1 VSDTASR
8 VGPGGM
14 SWVTLVFHSADSVL
28 VSRPGCRGLAV
39 VYLSPAA
46 NGRTLSFPLTNES
59 RVNARGESS

>member
-1 VSDTASR
+1 
-8 VGPGGM
+8 M